1 MRRNEDIKKR
11 DNNKEWYSSKRKK
24 KRIMKKIFTT
34 LLVAAALMIGITAKA
49 QVKFGVKGGVNVTS
63 MSFNNSVFDASN
75 RTGFFIGP
83 TVKIQLPLVGLGID
97 ASALY
102 DQREAKVKVADS
114 YTTDKTLRCQAINVP
129 INLRYGWGLS
139 SLANVFLFAGPQFGF
154 NVGKKNQDLAEN
166 TSWSVKNSNFSVN
179 VGAGFTVLSH
189 LQISANYNIVCGK
202 TSDASLQN
210 VGEQIVNKEAR
221 SRANAW
227 QIALAYYF

>member
-1 MRRNEDIKKR
+1 
-11 DNNKEWYSSKRKK
+11 
-24 KRIMKKIFTT
+24 MKKIFTT
-34 LLVAAALMIGITAKA
+34 LLVAAALMMGITAKA

-102 DQREAKVKVADS
+102 DQREAKVKVDN
-114 YTTDKTLRCQAINVP
+114 YTTNQTLRCQAINVP

-154 NVGKKNQDLAEN
+154 NVGKKNQDLIEN
-166 TSWSVKNSNFSVN
+166 TTWSVKNSNFSVN

-189 LQISANYNIVCGK
+189 LQITANYNIVCGK

>member
-1 MRRNEDIKKR
+1 
-11 DNNKEWYSSKRKK
+11 
-24 KRIMKKIFTT
+24 MKKIFTT

-75 RTGFFIGP
+75 RTGFFMGP

-97 ASALY
+97 ASALS
-102 DQREAKVKVADS
+102 DQREAKVKYTGTGTS

-202 TSDASLQN
+202 TSDASLQK